1 MQCRFVVPAKSTKSQ
16 EHQSIEGVISVSM
29 AYAVL
34 ITLILVCPLI
44 RLVSVSMKASE
55 KRR

>member
-1 MQCRFVVPAKSTKSQ
+1 MPLRRTGEVDEIAGTSNV
-16 EHQSIEGVISVSM
+16 EGVISVTM

-34 ITLILVCPLI
+34 ITLILVGPLI
-44 RLVSVSMKASE
+44 RLVSVAMKASE